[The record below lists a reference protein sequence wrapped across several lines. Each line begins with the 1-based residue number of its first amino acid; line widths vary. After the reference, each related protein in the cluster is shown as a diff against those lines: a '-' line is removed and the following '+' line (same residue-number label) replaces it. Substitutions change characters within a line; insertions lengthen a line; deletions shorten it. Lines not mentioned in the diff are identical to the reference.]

1 MNTYDLG
8 LCDLCDLFDLYS
20 MSYMISFVCIHMSD
34 LICVIMSVVYI
45 RMIDSI
51 CVMKYCTVHI

>member
-1 MNTYDLG
+1 MID
-8 LCDLCDLFDLYS
+8 
-20 MSYMISFVCIHMSD
+20 MISFVCIHMSD
-34 LICVIMSVVYI
+34 LIYVILSVVYI